1 MRRNFSIATSAALAL
16 VLVLAEAREAMAQ
29 EIILEGPLVG
39 QPAVRELKLLRKG
52 RLSLAPNIGF
62 TLVDDFRRNIILGA
76 RLEYNILDWLSIGV
90 WGGYSLGV
98 ETTLTKDIKKKANS
112 NIMNLPERNRVG
124 TQIGKLNWLTTL
136 QFNIIPFR
144 GKMAL
149 FSKLFLAADI
159 YIFVGA
165 GVAGIEDR
173 GYSAD
178 QEAYENWQRNG
189 PVDPALRIDSG
200 TGQPVIT
207 CWDTNPNDGK
217 ADDFGLCMNMK
228 QRVAFVPTFG
238 LGVTMFIKEWMS
250 LNIEYRAI
258 PFQMNKSG
266 TDEIG
271 LNKKG
276 KYYNGSGSKK
286 KFDFPNHVI
295 NADDRIWYFN
305 HSLQISYAFYFNFG
319 GPGVFKASITD

>member
-16 VLVLAEAREAMAQ
+16 VLVLSVAREAVAQ

-52 RLSLAPNIGF
+52 RLSIAPNIGF
-62 TLVDDFRRNIILGA
+62 TLVDDFRRNIILGGK
-76 RLEYNILDWLSIGV
+76 LEYNILDWLSIGI
-90 WGGYSLGV
+90 WGGASLGV
-98 ETTLTKDIKKKANS
+98 ETTLTKDIQKRANS
-112 NIMNLPERNRVG
+112 NIMNLPERNKVEA
-124 TQIGKLNWLTTL
+124 QIGKLNWLLTM
-136 QFNIIPFR
+136 QINIIPFR
-144 GKMAL
+144 GKLAL

-178 QEAYENWQRNG
+178 QEAYENWVRNG
-189 PVDPALRIDSG
+189 PIDPALKIDAG
-200 TGQPVIT
+200 GQPVIN
-207 CWDTNPNDGK
+207 CWDTSPNDGK
-217 ADDFGLCMNMK
+217 ADDYGACMNME

-238 LGVTMFIKEWMS
+238 LGVTMFIKQWMS

-276 KYYNGSGSKK
+276 TYYKDGSKDD
-286 KFDFPNHVI
+286 FGFPNHVI

-305 HSLQISYAFYFNFG
+305 HSLQISYSFYFNFG
-319 GPGVFKASITD
+319 GPGIFKPSITD

>member
-1 MRRNFSIATSAALAL
+1 MRRYFSIAAAAAVAL
-16 VLVLAEAREAMAQ
+16 VLVLSVAEEAMAQ

-52 RLSLAPNIGF
+52 RLSIAPNIGF

-112 NIMNLPERNRVG
+112 NIMNLPERNRVSA
-124 TQIGKLNWLTTL
+124 QIGKLNWLTTL
-136 QFNIIPFR
+136 QFNITPFR
-144 GKMAL
+144 GKLSL

-159 YIFVGA
+159 YIFFGA

-178 QEAYENWQRNG
+178 QEAFENWQRNG
-189 PVDPALRIDSG
+189 PVDPALKIDAA
-200 TGQPVIT
+200 GQPVIN
-207 CWDTNPNDGK
+207 CWDTTPNDGK
-217 ADDFGLCMNMK
+217 ADDYGACMNME

-238 LGVTMFIKEWMS
+238 VGVTMYVKEWMS
-250 LNIEYRAI
+250 LNFEYRAI

-276 KYYNGSGSKK
+276 KYYKGSGSKDD
-286 KFDFPNHVI
+286 FGFPNHVI

-305 HSLQISYAFYFNFG
+305 HSVQISYAFYFNFG
-319 GPGVFKASITD
+319 GGGVFKAAVTD